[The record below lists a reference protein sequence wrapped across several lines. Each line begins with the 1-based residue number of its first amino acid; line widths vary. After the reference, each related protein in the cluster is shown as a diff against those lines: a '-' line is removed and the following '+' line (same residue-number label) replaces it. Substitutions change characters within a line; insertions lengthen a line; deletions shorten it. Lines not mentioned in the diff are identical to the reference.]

1 MLLYK
6 SGLKN
11 CIDNPKIK
19 IVSPFNFSE
28 NTTYGLGGNAIA
40 AYQPKTVYEAKTAFD
55 RLTANGIP
63 FEIIGNGS
71 NVLASD
77 KGIGGAVIS
86 TKNLR
91 GIIRLDKNRL
101 MCLAGTKTGELL
113 AYCKKHRLG
122 GLEYLYGIPASVG
135 GAAYMNAGVSGA
147 AIGGNIE
154 SVRIYDGKSRVLTRE
169 MCNFAYRRSTMRDI
183 KALILSIIVNVWES
197 PVEEIEERLT
207 YYRQRRSHLPKGKS
221 CGCVFKNP
229 DGVSAG
235 YLIDNAGLKGF
246 SIGGAHVS
254 ELHASFI
261 INDGGSAGDVKAL
274 IDIVKSK
281 VFEKFGILL
290 DEEVVYIGEFNDFNG

>member
-11 CIDNPKIK
+11 CVDEPKIEV
-19 IVSPFNFSE
+19 VSPFKFSE

-40 AYQPKTVYEAKTAFD
+40 AYQPKTVYEAKIAFD
-55 RLTANGIP
+55 RFTANKIP
-63 FEIIGNGS
+63 FEILGNGS

-77 KGIGGAVIS
+77 NGISGAVIS

-101 MCLAGTKTGELL
+101 LCLAGTRTGELL
-113 AYCKKHRLG
+113 AYCKKHALG
-122 GLEYLYGIPASVG
+122 GLEYLYGIPASLG
-135 GAAYMNAGVSGA
+135 GAAYMNAGVNGV
-147 AIGGNIE
+147 AIGNSIE

-169 MCNFAYRRSTMRDI
+169 MCNFAYRHSTMRDI
-183 KALILSIIVNVWES
+183 KALILSIIVNVCDS
-197 PVEEIEERLT
+197 SVEEIEERLS
-207 YYRQRRSHLPKGKS
+207 YYGQRRSHLPKGKS

-235 YLIDNAGLKGF
+235 FLIENAGLKGLR
-246 SIGGAHVS
+246 IGGACVS
-254 ELHASFI
+254 DKHASFI
-261 INDGGSAGDVKAL
+261 INDGGTAGDVKAL
-274 IDIVKSK
+274 LDIVKSK